1 MSTPSLEVAERL
13 MAAIQAG
20 DVDAVRE
27 LYHPDVQ
34 VWHNFDQVC
43 QTREENLRVLRWMV
57 RRVKDRR
64 YEEVRRFETP
74 GGFAQQHVL
83 RGIAPNGELLE
94 CPAAIFCTVE
104 DGLITRLDE
113 YLDSAQTAVLSR

>member
-43 QTREENLRVLRWMV
+43 QTGEENLRVLRWMV